1 MMPDA
6 NNLGHAGRRGRRLR
20 LAGPVALALLIMV
33 LLAAAC
39 AEGPT
44 GPGVAGEGAS
54 SSPSASPSGDR
65 RDALLAYSQCMR
77 DHGIS
82 DFPDPEPGG
91 GIAVQAVPGSD
102 LDPNNPQ
109 YKAADEACRSLLP
122 PPPTEEQQE
131 QERAEALKYS
141 KCMRAHGISDF
152 PDPNAEGGIDLNA
165 EPGSDLDPNNP
176 QFQAA
181 DKACGGSG
189 ADTDSSGGSAP

>member
-1 MMPDA
+1 MMRDA
-6 NNLGHAGRRGRRLR
+6 NNLGHEGRRGRRLR
-20 LAGPVALALLIMV
+20 RSGPIASAMVIMG

-91 GIAVQAVPGSD
+91 GIAVQAGPGSD

-131 QERAEALKYS
+131 EERADMLEYA
-141 KCMRAHGISDF
+141 KCMREHGLPTF
-152 PDPNAEGGIDLNA
+152 PDPEPNGGINIDA
-165 EPGSDLDPNNP
+165 GEHPELDPNNS

-189 ADTDSSGGSAP
+189 ADTNSSGGSAP